1 METSAVRRLELLE
14 ACLGRQH
21 ATSLQRQRG
30 AAAAAGGTPPAA
42 ALKLLSVERL
52 WPTQFSAGNE
62 QHFFTDLIRVNGSFV
77 CAFREAESHVSE
89 DGVLVIVRSATGQ
102 SDWQRVATISCPPPN
117 TDLRDPKLSIT
128 PSNEL
133 MLTASTTDRSKGLES
148 TVRSYV
154 WASADSGCSWSEAVG
169 PIAPAGEWAWRT
181 MWQDGVAYT
190 FARCEAHQH
199 TDFSKE
205 KTFFQMYRS
214 VDGGKEWSPHGP
226 RQFEGTYANGQPFSI
241 RTLCSPLGLVVALLA
256 GSSHGSSVVAS
267 CVSAA
272 AIAVQALAAADIDC
286 CFLAEYDAV
295 FLDDATCKLLVRT
308 NSGGSTARLGTASP
322 PYTDWTWQDT
332 GVQVSQALPFNDSS
346 YHLSPPPP
354 LLVACFSMMRWLSV
368 HVPRRLDLTQ

>member
-30 AAAAAGGTPPAA
+30 GGAAAAGGTPPAA

-62 QHFFTDLIRVNGSFV
+62 QHFFTDLIRINGSFV

-117 TDLRDPKLSIT
+117 MDLRDPKLSIT

-154 WASADSGCSWSEAVG
+154 WASADSGCSWSEALG

-241 RTLCSPLGLVVALLA
+241 RTLCPSL
-256 GSSHGSSVVAS
+256 
-267 CVSAA
+267 
-272 AIAVQALAAADIDC
+272 
-286 CFLAEYDAV
+286 
-295 FLDDATCKLLVRT
+295 
-308 NSGGSTARLGTASP
+308 P
-322 PYTDWTWQDT
+322 PR
-332 GVQVSQALPFNDSS
+332 S
-346 YHLSPPPP
+346 
-354 LLVACFSMMRWLSV
+354 
-368 HVPRRLDLTQ
+368 VPRRHPRGPPEVRRSRHQVWRC